1 MYQEMRLL
9 WRLGMLL
16 IALFSFGTTR
26 AMEEVPALYRD
37 IAQTHSIAATD
48 LYAYAVAGTG
58 RVDEYRRIIP
68 WPWTVR
74 VNGHR
79 YQFKTRIDLF
89 NYLLQVRG
97 KPGIAFG
104 FDNRRLHKQTRQ
116 VLWDELDASAM
127 LRRTALLLGGKTA
140 APMPLM
146 LADVPAGTPLDS
158 LINRVAREVGIDPLL
173 LHAVINQE
181 SAYRTDA
188 RSNKGAMGLMQLMPG
203 TAQGLGLT
211 STQYYDPYANLWG
224 GATYLKQQLDAFG
237 SLELALAAYNAGPRA
252 VRRHGNKI
260 PPYRET
266 RNYVARISER
276 YAAIRQPSAKTGKK
290 AAAAVKG
297 VAAASKTSTIK
308 APENAKTGRNSA
320 PVAVARPAA
329 KARTVY
335 VIRPGA
341 PSRPVRAAAEP
352 PVALLN
358 PGKSQRSLR

>member
-1 MYQEMRLL
+1 MYRKIRLL
-9 WRLGMLL
+9 LL
-16 IALFSFGTTR
+16 LALFPACTVWATG
-26 AMEEVPALYRD
+26 EVPALYHD
-37 IAQTHSIAATD
+37 IAQEHSITAAD

-97 KPGIAFG
+97 KSGIAFG

-127 LRRTALLLGGKTA
+127 LRRTALLLGGRTA

-146 LADVPAGTPLDS
+146 LADVPPGTPLDS

-211 STQYYDPYANLWG
+211 PTQYYEPYANLWG

-266 RNYVARISER
+266 RNYVARISKR
-276 YAAIRQPSAKTGKK
+276 YAAIRQPSAKPGKK
-290 AAAAVKG
+290 AAVTAG
-297 VAAASKTSTIK
+297 TVATTGKTNIIK
-308 APENAKTGRNSA
+308 TTTNAKTGRDSA
-320 PVAVARPAA
+320 PAAVARPAA
-329 KARTVY
+329 KTRAVY
-335 VIRPGA
+335 VIRPGV
-341 PSRPVRAAAEP
+341 PSHSVRAAAEP

-358 PGKSQRSLR
+358 PAKPRRSLR

>member
-1 MYQEMRLL
+1 MYQKIRLL
-9 WRLGMLL
+9 LL
-16 IALFSFGTTR
+16 LALFPACTVW
-26 AMEEVPALYRD
+26 AAPDVPALYRE
-37 IAQTHSIAATD
+37 IAQEHGIAAVD

-89 NYLLQVRG
+89 NYLLQMRG

-104 FDNRRLHKQTRQ
+104 FDNRRLHRQTSQ
-116 VLWDELDASAM
+116 ALWDELDASAM

-146 LADVPAGTPLDS
+146 LADIPAGTPLDS

-203 TAQGLGLT
+203 TAEGLGLT
-211 STQYYDPYANLWG
+211 PTQYYDPYANLWG

-252 VRRHGNKI
+252 VRRHGNKV

-266 RNYVARISER
+266 RNYVARISKR

-290 AAAAVKG
+290 VTLAAGG
-297 VAAASKTSTIK
+297 VAAVSKTNTIK
-308 APENAKTGRNSA
+308 APANAKAGRNAA
-320 PVAVARPAA
+320 PVAVTRPVA
-329 KARTVY
+329 KTRAVY
-335 VIRPGA
+335 VIRPGVH
-341 PSRPVRAAAEP
+341 SRPVRATAEP

-358 PGKSQRSLR
+358 PAKSQRSLR